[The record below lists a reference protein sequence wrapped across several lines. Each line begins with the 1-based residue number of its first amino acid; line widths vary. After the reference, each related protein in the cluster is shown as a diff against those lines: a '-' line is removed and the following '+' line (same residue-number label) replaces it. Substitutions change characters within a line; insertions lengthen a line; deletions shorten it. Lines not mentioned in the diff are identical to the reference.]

1 MLKTL
6 KAFTKTLPLFF
17 TALVIAI
24 AVWIMAV
31 TSADPSIEKAYP
43 ETIPVEIIGQ
53 STDMVITTE
62 IPETIELILRAP
74 SSIWESLIS
83 QKVPVR
89 ALMDLSG
96 LGEGSHVVP
105 IQIQI
110 GIKPVEVRDFS
121 PQSVTLSM
129 EPLKTIQSSIR
140 LIGQG
145 SLAVGYQSN
154 PAQLSDSLVM
164 VSGASSNVD
173 KVAEVRAVVRL
184 TDAKTDI
191 NQTITLQPVD
201 VNGTVV
207 RDVTLSPEKIT
218 VTQKVF
224 ERGGYRN
231 VVVKVVTTGQV
242 ANGYRLSGVSVFPPT
257 VTVFAADPALVDALP
272 GYIETKAIN
281 LNNKTEG
288 FEEEIELNL
297 PFGVQVIE
305 DLTVLVKVEITA
317 IQDNLPLSDV
327 MVEAHGLSAQYS
339 VSILPEKVDVI
350 LSGPLNA
357 LKGLNQ
363 NDLKVLLDL
372 TGFTPGTYTIE
383 PEASLNFP
391 EVNIESISPTTFVIT
406 IR

>member
-1 MLKTL
+1 MKTL

-17 TALVIAI
+17 TALVLAI

-53 STDMVITTE
+53 STNLVITTE
-62 IPETIELILRAP
+62 IPESIDLVLRAP
-74 SSIWESLIS
+74 SSIWESLTA

-89 ALMDLSG
+89 ALIDLSG

-105 IQIQI
+105 VQIQI

-121 PQSVTLSM
+121 PQSITLAM
-129 EPLKTIQSSIR
+129 EPLKTIQTGIR
-140 LIGQG
+140 LIAQG

-154 PAQLSDSLVM
+154 PAQLSDTLVM

-201 VNGTVV
+201 ANGTLV
-207 RDVTLSPEKIT
+207 RDVTLSPDKVT

-231 VVVKVVTTGQV
+231 VVVKIVTIGQV

-257 VTVFAADPALVDALP
+257 VTVFATDPALVDALP
-272 GYIETKAIN
+272 GYVETLPIDLSRKA
-281 LNNKTEG
+281 EG
-288 FEEEIELNL
+288 FEEEVKLNL
-297 PFGVQVIE
+297 PLGVQVIG
-305 DLTVLVKVEITA
+305 DLSVLVKVEINA
-317 IQDNLPLSDV
+317 IQDSLPLSNV
-327 MVEAHGLSAQYS
+327 KVEAHGLSAQYS
-339 VSILPEKVDVI
+339 VAIQPETVDVI
-350 LSGPLNA
+350 VSGPLTA
-357 LKGLNQ
+357 LQALNQ
-363 NDLKVLLDL
+363 STLRILLDL
-372 TGFTPGTYTIE
+372 TGYTPGTYTIE
-383 PEASLNFP
+383 PEASLNVP
-391 EVNIESISPTTFVIT
+391 DVSIGSISPTTFVIT